1 MPELSGHLIV
11 QAYDRIVLV
20 EVRCERLLDAAT
32 IQAIAAELMALL
44 DRYPKP
50 SIVLDLAQVAYMSS
64 AMLGKL
70 VAFHKAAAGL
80 KGRLAL
86 AGVRS
91 ALRPM
96 LAVTQLDRL
105 IPCYPDAQQAILEF
119 RRRPL

>member
-70 VAFHKAAAGL
+70 VAFHKAVAGL

-96 LAVTQLDRL
+96 FAVTQLDRL

>member
-1 MPELSGHLIV
+1 MPEPSGHLIV

-20 EVRCERLLDAAT
+20 QVLRERLLDAAT
-32 IQAIAAELMALL
+32 INAIAAELAALL
-44 DRYPKP
+44 ERYPKP
-50 SIVLDLAQVAYMSS
+50 SIVLDLAPVAYMSS

-70 VAFHKAAAGL
+70 VAFHKAVAGF

-86 AGVRS
+86 AGLRDS
-91 ALRPM
+91 LRPM

-105 IPCYPDAQQAILEF
+105 IPCYPDAEQAILEF